1 MQRFDV
7 NRLDAYKKEQLNT
20 YYAYNAK
27 KLHKITDRILRK
39 FGGIHDAQEYYSLA
53 NEVFLKVL
61 MNYDSER
68 GNFEGFLYS
77 CLYKRICSYITKGNR
92 KKRKNVRTVKQNG
105 KEEKIFLQDI
115 SFDAPLS
122 GDDGEKRYLKDV
134 LASDYILEDNLDEM
148 RKSEKVDAYL
158 EKLSRKQR
166 VIVELLMRGEPPGK
180 IRKKLGL
187 TEKEYANQMEGIRS
201 HRNTKLLF

>member
-7 NRLDAYKKEQLNT
+7 NKLDAYKKEQLNT

-27 KLHKITDRILRK
+27 KLHKITDKILKK

-77 CLYKRICSYITKGNR
+77 CLYKRICSYVTKGNS
-92 KKRKNVRTVKQNG
+92 KKRKNIKTVKVNG
-105 KEEKIFLQDI
+105 KKEKIYIQDV

-122 GDDGEKRYLKDV
+122 NGDGETRYLKDV
-134 LASDYILEDNLDEM
+134 LASNYILEDSLDEM
-148 RKSEKVDAYL
+148 KKSEKVDAYL